1 MHKLLLDIPTRIETE
16 RLYLR
21 SYQPGDGPWYYAM
34 SQKNRS
40 HLMRYESDN
49 VAMGIKSEEEAEMV
63 MCDLALDWMA
73 RNCFFL
79 GAFEKR
85 TDEFVAQ
92 IYIGPVNWDLPE
104 FQIGYFVDQ
113 EHEGQGFVTEAV
125 KVTLG
130 FVFNQLRAHRIRL
143 ECDDTNVRSIRVAER
158 CGMLREGH
166 IRENKRNSDGIY
178 SGTLYYGLLR
188 REFMP

>member
-40 HLMRYESDN
+40 HLMHYESDN

-130 FVFNQLRAHRIRL
+130 FVFNHLKAHRIRL

-158 CGMLREGH
+158 CGMVREGH

>member
-130 FVFNQLRAHRIRL
+130 FVFNHLKAHRIRL

-158 CGMLREGH
+158 CGMVREGH

>member
-158 CGMLREGH
+158 CGMVREGH

>member
-1 MHKLLLDIPTRIETE
+1 MHKLLLDIPTCIETE

-21 SYQPGDGPWYYAM
+21 SYQPGDGPWYCAM

-40 HLMRYESDN
+40 HLKRYESDN
-49 VAMGIKSEEEAEMV
+49 VAMGIKSEEDAEILMR
-63 MCDLALDWMA
+63 DLAVDWIA

-79 GAFEKR
+79 GAFDKR

-92 IYIGPVNWDLPE
+92 IYVGPVNWELPE

-113 EHEGQGFVTEAV
+113 EHEGQGYITEAV
-125 KVTLG
+125 KATFN
-130 FVFNQLRAHRIRL
+130 FVFTYLNAYRIQLK
-143 ECDDTNVRSIRVAER
+143 CDDTNVRSLRVAER
-158 CGMLREGH
+158 CGMVKEGH
-166 IRENKRNSDGIY
+166 IRENKRNSDGVY

-188 REFMP
+188 HEFKP

>member
-1 MHKLLLDIPTRIETE
+1 MHKLLLDIPTCIETE

-49 VAMGIKSEEEAEMV
+49 VAMGIKSEEEAEIV
-63 MCDLALDWMA
+63 MRDLAVDWIA

-79 GAFEKR
+79 GAFDKR

-92 IYIGPVNWDLPE
+92 IYVGPVNWELPE

-113 EHEGQGFVTEAV
+113 EHEGQGYITEAV
-125 KVTLG
+125 KATLN
-130 FVFNQLRAHRIRL
+130 FVFTYLNAYRIQLK
-143 ECDDTNVRSIRVAER
+143 CDDTNVRSLRVAER
-158 CGMLREGH
+158 CGMVKEGH
-166 IRENKRNSDGIY
+166 IRENKRNSDGVY

-188 REFMP
+188 HEFKP